1 VSSVRRRF
9 VGVREEE
16 PEEEDLLDV
25 PDMVWG
31 GEVVPLCC

>member
-16 PEEEDLLDV
+16 PEEDFLDV